1 MISFP
6 LPAAGREINIANY
19 SLSEKIMT
27 AMFEGGG
34 LASAEELVKDPE
46 NEDRYD
52 IRRLIPSSPPAA
64 DFKGLECRWNPVR
77 AKKGEM
83 LTLMV
88 RAGAKDSSAT
98 YLELFKKVRDVYGDK
113 ENY

>member
-1 MISFP
+1 
-6 LPAAGREINIANY
+6 
-19 SLSEKIMT
+19 
-27 AMFEGGG
+27 
-34 LASAEELVKDPE
+34 
-46 NEDRYD
+46 
-52 IRRLIPSSPPAA
+52 
-64 DFKGLECRWNPVR
+64 
-77 AKKGEM
+77 M